1 MFGPAVLQLVYV
13 CLFFFFFDKKIW
25 RQLVVFF
32 LPSWWSYQEKS
43 RVVQSMLCL
52 NGRTMRKKNSAKILN
67 TLIS

>member
-13 CLFFFFFDKKIW
+13 CLFFFFDKKIW

-52 NGRTMRKKNSAKILN
+52 NGRTMRKKIALKY
-67 TLIS
+67 LIH